1 MSFNLNSSATD
12 AYRSIMDSS
21 VNAFSNL
28 PKIVRFQYM
37 SILAF
42 MWSGV
47 FALWLGNI
55 MMFGPSV
62 FGHMFLLL
70 GVFFTAD
77 TFQRVRGKDK
87 NEAIA

>member
-1 MSFNLNSSATD
+1 
-12 AYRSIMDSS
+12 
-21 VNAFSNL
+21 
-28 PKIVRFQYM
+28 M